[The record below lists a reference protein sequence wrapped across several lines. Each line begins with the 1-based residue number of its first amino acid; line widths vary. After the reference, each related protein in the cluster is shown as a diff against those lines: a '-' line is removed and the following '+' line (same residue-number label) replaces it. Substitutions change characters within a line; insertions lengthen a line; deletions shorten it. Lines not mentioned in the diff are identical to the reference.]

1 MEGRK
6 LLKTSWTFL
15 KTERPK
21 LPDRKGPPT
30 KCQTWWVKVT
40 HLKAHDCQNCRMLG
54 TKKNPTH
61 SQRHNRKIITEKGSG
76 IKLALDSPAT
86 LEARRYWNNASQFWR
101 KIISKLE
108 FETQAIKWVESRK
121 KKRGRG
127 DAGFQKMYLP
137 CTIFQKTTGEYILP
151 KRGSN
156 QKLGRSRI

>member
-121 KKRGRG
+121 KKKGAGGCRISKNVSPMHYFSENYGRIYP
-127 DAGFQKMYLP
+127 AK
-137 CTIFQKTTGEYILP
+137 
-151 KRGSN
+151 KRE
-156 QKLGRSRI
+156 